1 VERSK
6 KASESFLTYDM
17 TQSIVKVTAAQL
29 GPAAYVPVPADI
41 KLAPSVLHSTHM
53 QCIAASGISRLMAR
67 AHPSSSPVPYIWT
80 CSEDEDDE
88 FTSCELDL
96 GNLTAFEQAPVE
108 ATKARPDYAAIATR
122 VFQSMVKALF
132 KLPFHVD
139 AQGRIA
145 ELPPPTTALPREK
158 PLPKP
163 RPPTKWEIFAQRKG
177 IQKRKRSNLEFD
189 ETSQEW
195 RRRHGYKRVDD
206 LNDVPIIDAGRGEE
220 TGVEDPFT
228 RKLKEKK
235 ERVKKNEKQRLGN
248 LKNAVK
254 EGGAAAL
261 PATLKL
267 AASLPEHGRG
277 VPSKRKEMLHELKT
291 TSKHVA
297 KSTASMGRHD
307 KVVKGEDL
315 KLRSKASASKAN
327 LSSTVSRQVE
337 QAAQGKLMDSIIS
350 RNADDILDIGKA
362 IRGFESGVKE
372 SVGQHRMYVCPA
384 MHR

>member
-1 VERSK
+1 
-6 KASESFLTYDM
+6 M
-17 TQSIVKVTAAQL
+17 
-29 GPAAYVPVPADI
+29 
-41 KLAPSVLHSTHM
+41 
-53 QCIAASGISRLMAR
+53 
-67 AHPSSSPVPYIWT
+67 
-80 CSEDEDDE
+80 
-88 FTSCELDL
+88 
-96 GNLTAFEQAPVE
+96 TAFDQAPVE
-108 ATKARPDYAAIATR
+108 ATSKGSPAPVDYAAVATR
-122 VFQSMVKALF
+122 LFQSMVKALF
-132 KLPFHVD
+132 KLPSQVD

-206 LNDVPIIDAGRGEE
+206 LSDIPIMDAGRGEE

-235 ERVKKNEKQRLGN
+235 ERVKKNENQRLGN
-248 LKNAVK
+248 LKNAAK
-254 EGGAAAL
+254 EGGSAAL

-277 VPSKRKEMLHELKT
+277 RPSKRKEMLGELKT
-291 TSKHVA
+291 TSKYVA
-297 KSTASMGRHD
+297 RSTASMGRHD

-315 KLRSKASASKAN
+315 KLRNKASATKAN

-337 QAAQGKLMDSIIS
+337 QSAQGKLVDSIIS
-350 RNADDILDIGKA
+350 RNSDDILDIGKA

-372 SVGQHRMYVCPA
+372 SAGQHRMYVFPA
-384 MHR
+384 IHPFIHPFTRPSRPSLTWIICSIARSHP

>member
-1 VERSK
+1 
-6 KASESFLTYDM
+6 
-17 TQSIVKVTAAQL
+17 
-29 GPAAYVPVPADI
+29 
-41 KLAPSVLHSTHM
+41 
-53 QCIAASGISRLMAR
+53 
-67 AHPSSSPVPYIWT
+67 
-80 CSEDEDDE
+80 
-88 FTSCELDL
+88 
-96 GNLTAFEQAPVE
+96 
-108 ATKARPDYAAIATR
+108 
-122 VFQSMVKALF
+122 MVKALF
-132 KLPFHVD
+132 NLPFQVD

-177 IQKRKRSNLEFD
+177 IQKRKRTNLEFD

-206 LNDVPIIDAGRGEE
+206 LNDIPIIDAGRGEE

-248 LKNAVK
+248 LKTAVK
-254 EGGAAAL
+254 EGGNAAL

-277 VPSKRKEMLHELKT
+277 KPSKRKEMLGELKN

-297 KSTASMGRHD
+297 KSTASMGRHN

-315 KLRSKASASKAN
+315 KLRNKPNASKAN

-372 SVGQHRMYVCPA
+372 SAGQHRMYVCLTTYPSVRSLGP
-384 MHR
+384 HRLLASITYLARLLHLSSSPVGSARVRTKRADSRGRARYQ